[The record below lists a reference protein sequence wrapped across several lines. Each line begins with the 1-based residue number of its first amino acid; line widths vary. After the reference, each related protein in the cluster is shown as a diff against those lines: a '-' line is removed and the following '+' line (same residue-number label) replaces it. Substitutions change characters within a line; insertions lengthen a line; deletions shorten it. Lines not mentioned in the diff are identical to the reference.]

1 MRSLFRAL
9 LVTGAVLM
17 AAPAAPTAEANEV
30 IGRAA
35 TPLSLEISQGR
46 LVRLE
51 APADSVFIADP
62 AIADVEP
69 MSPQLIYVFGRASGV
84 TNLFAVGDDDEIVA
98 SMRLTVG
105 PDMGTAGSGA
115 RATPTGAGVVLSGTT
130 ATAEDATDAVAT
142 AAASVP
148 DPALVD
154 NRMLVDGP
162 QQVNLRVR
170 IAEVQRTLVSQL
182 GINWQALNATAGNF
196 TFGLLT
202 RNAPASLGGNL
213 VAAGAGSV
221 FTSNWTD
228 GAASI
233 DTVLDALEEEGFVSI
248 LAEPN
253 LTAMSGESASFLAGG
268 EFPVPVAQDDD
279 TLTIEFKEFGVS
291 LSFVPTV
298 LDPHRISL
306 RVRPEVSQLSSNGAI
321 EINGLTIPA
330 LTTRRAETTVE
341 MASGQSFAIGGL
353 FQSNIAQG
361 DDGVPYMN
369 DLPVLGPLFSSQRF
383 QRQESELVI
392 IVTPYLV
399 EPSSEQLALP
409 NERISERRAPSSAI
423 TAFAEGPDRAAGATG
438 GFILK

>member
-1 MRSLFRAL
+1 
-9 LVTGAVLM
+9 
-17 AAPAAPTAEANEV
+17 
-30 IGRAA
+30 
-35 TPLSLEISQGR
+35 
-46 LVRLE
+46 
-51 APADSVFIADP
+51 
-62 AIADVEP
+62 
-69 MSPQLIYVFGRASGV
+69 
-84 TNLFAVGDDDEIVA
+84 
-98 SMRLTVG
+98 
-105 PDMGTAGSGA
+105 
-115 RATPTGAGVVLSGTT
+115 
-130 ATAEDATDAVAT
+130 
-142 AAASVP
+142 
-148 DPALVD
+148 
-154 NRMLVDGP
+154 
-162 QQVNLRVR
+162 
-170 IAEVQRTLVSQL
+170 
-182 GINWQALNATAGNF
+182 
-196 TFGLLT
+196 
-202 RNAPASLGGNL
+202 
-213 VAAGAGSV
+213 
-221 FTSNWTD
+221 
-228 GAASI
+228 
-233 DTVLDALEEEGFVSI
+233 VLDALEEEGFVSI

-409 NERISERRAPSSAI
+409 NDRISERRAPATAI